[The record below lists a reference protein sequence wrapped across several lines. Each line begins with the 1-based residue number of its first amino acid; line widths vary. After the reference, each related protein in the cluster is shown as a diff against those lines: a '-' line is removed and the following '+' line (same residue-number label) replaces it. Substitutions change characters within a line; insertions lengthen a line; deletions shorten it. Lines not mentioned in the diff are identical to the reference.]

1 MLYKFTYEDPD
12 GNGVDD
18 TYGLE
23 LTKYT
28 GPLDVIQTWFGTG
41 NEWVEEN
48 GKMVPVH
55 QTEEYQEALDWM
67 KKIYDE
73 GLVRKDWATIDSGT
87 FQEACKKGETG
98 VFVDVMDGGT
108 RIWDYFK
115 TNNITSV
122 VDSSKTA
129 TMQLVGPIE
138 EKTLATSGYNGFY
151 MITKAGAKT
160 EEDLKNCLTFLD
172 KMCDDEMM
180 VLADYGLEDIS
191 YTINENGNIEKSG
204 DFEMSSLPNTGLNQ
218 AEAYIPNLLSQ
229 SPSLEMDEVQKA
241 RYESYEYNEPFAV
254 SNPAL
259 GYLANSEVNAEVGTD
274 IEQIIEDARTQYICG
289 QIDKKGL
296 EDAAQLWLDRGGDR
310 LVEEVNELYK
320 ADK

>member
-1 MLYKFTYEDPD
+1 M
-12 GNGVDD
+12 
-18 TYGLE
+18 
-23 LTKYT
+23 
-28 GPLDVIQTWFGTG
+28 
-41 NEWVEEN
+41 
-48 GKMVPVH
+48 
-55 QTEEYQEALDWM
+55 
-67 KKIYDE
+67 
-73 GLVRKDWATIDSGT
+73 
-87 FQEACKKGETG
+87 
-98 VFVDVMDGGT
+98 
-108 RIWDYFK
+108 
-115 TNNITSV
+115 
-122 VDSSKTA
+122 DSSKTA

-289 QIDKKGL
+289 QIDRKVLRMQHSCGL
-296 EDAAQLWLDRGGDR
+296 I
-310 LVEEVNELYK
+310 VEETDLLRK
-320 ADK
+320 